1 MKVEEG
7 PVTPASEKKSN
18 LKIWTLIVLGLLGLL
33 IGGKLVVDNAVLVA
47 TDMGVSQKIIG
58 LTIIAAGTSLPELVT
73 SIIAAVKKNSD
84 IAIGNVIGS
93 NIFNLLLILPI
104 SAFIRPIDFNQNFNQ
119 DILILFGGTVFLI
132 LAMITGKRRKLD
144 RWESGLL
151 LGFYLVYTGYLVSK
165 EL

>member
-1 MKVEEG
+1 
-7 PVTPASEKKSN
+7 
-18 LKIWTLIVLGLLGLL
+18 
-33 IGGKLVVDNAVLVA
+33 
-47 TDMGVSQKIIG
+47 
-58 LTIIAAGTSLPELVT
+58 
-73 SIIAAVKKNSD
+73 
-84 IAIGNVIGS
+84 
-93 NIFNLLLILPI
+93 LPI